1 MEPLTDI
8 PPPDFT
14 RGEQGAIWPLN
25 KHSTVYATSMVV
37 KSGSGKLYGFS
48 VFNSKNATQY
58 ILLFDAATV
67 PADGDTSLVIAFP
80 VATLTT
86 LLVSYGTPGRAFNVG
101 CVLVN
106 SSTANSKTVGSAD
119 CWFDAQY
126 L

>member
-1 MEPLTDI
+1 MAQPYPPADYAWGEASPLQ
-8 PPPDFT
+8 P
-14 RGEQGAIWPLN
+14 QN
-25 KHSTVYATSMVV
+25 KHSTAYATSLVV
-37 KSGSGKLYGFS
+37 KTGPGVLYGFT
-48 VFNSKNATQY
+48 VFNSKASTQY
-58 ILLFDAATV
+58 ILLIDINTV
-67 PADGDTSLVIAFP
+67 PADGDTTLAIPFP

-86 LLVSYGTPGRAFNVG
+86 LAVSYGTLGRAFNVG

>member
-1 MEPLTDI
+1 MEP
-8 PPPDFT
+8 PPGLSPADYTF
-14 RGEQGAIWPLN
+14 GEAGVTWPLS
-25 KHSTVYATSMVV
+25 KHSNGYSTNLVV
-37 KSGSGKLYGFS
+37 KSGMGKLFGFT
-48 VFNSKNATQY
+48 VFNSKASTQY
-58 ILLFDAATV
+58 ILLFDAATL
-67 PADGDTSLVIAFP
+67 PADGDTTLVVAFP

-86 LLVSYGTPGRAFNVG
+86 LLVSYGMVGRAFNTG